1 MILELEGI
9 TKRFGGLVAVNAV
22 SLGVEKG
29 RVFGI
34 IGPNGAGKT
43 TLLNVIAGS
52 HKPEAGTIRFEGRAV
67 TGLAPHEL
75 CRLGISRTFQVS
87 RPFPKLTAM
96 ENVLVAAVF
105 GSPGTSRTP
114 QQRALDVLEFVEFP
128 MSEDTLAE
136 DLNTLQLKRLDMA
149 RALASGPR
157 LLLLDEVAA
166 GLTPSESER
175 LMKLVKRVA
184 GQGIAVVVVEHVMR
198 VITQVCDRV
207 AVLHHGKKIAEGCCD
222 EVLKNETVVEA
233 YLGEKWLL
241 H

>member
-1 MILELEGI
+1 
-9 TKRFGGLVAVNAV
+9 
-22 SLGVEKG
+22 
-29 RVFGI
+29 
-34 IGPNGAGKT
+34 
-43 TLLNVIAGS
+43 
-52 HKPEAGTIRFEGRAV
+52 
-67 TGLAPHEL
+67 
-75 CRLGISRTFQVS
+75 
-87 RPFPKLTAM
+87 M